1 MTNSPFLTRVVLKN
15 YKSIEACDVDLHSLT
30 FLVGANG
37 AGKSNFLD
45 AAKFVADALRTS
57 LDHALRER
65 GGIQEVRRRTGGHPT
80 HFGIRLEFAV
90 PDGPTGSYAFRIGA
104 KASGAFEVQHEEC
117 VLSGTEPLSGDIRFS
132 VPGAAAAASDRLYL
146 PDAPAEFR
154 PIRDAL
160 ARMAFYSPNADRIK
174 DLQLPDAGDLLARDG
189 SNLASVLDRMA
200 KRQPEAR
207 SRIEDY
213 LSKIVPGVRGV
224 EVSHV
229 GPRETLEFRQDVPDP
244 ENPWRFLAG
253 SMSDG
258 TLRALA
264 ALVALFQSGSVPL
277 AALEEPA
284 ATLHPAAAAVLLD
297 ALLEASALR
306 QVLVTSHNADLL
318 DSPKVKAAN
327 VLAVL
332 AENGNTRIGPL
343 DAVGGEALEQQLH
356 TAGEL
361 LRLDQARPD
370 TEISTRRMRL
380 FDEGGV

>member
-1 MTNSPFLTRVVLKN
+1 MTTSPFLTRVVLKN

-45 AAKFVADALRTS
+45 AARFVADAMRTS

-90 PDGPTGSYAFRIGA
+90 PGGPSGSYAFRIGA
-104 KASGAFEVQHEEC
+104 KAGGFEVQHEEC
-117 VLSGTEPLSGDIRFS
+117 VLSGTEALSGDVRFS
-132 VPGAAAAASDRLYL
+132 VPGAATAASDRLYL
-146 PDAPAEFR
+146 PDAAAEFR
-154 PIRDAL
+154 PVRDAL

-189 SNLASVLDRMA
+189 ANLASVLDRMA

-207 SRIEDY
+207 SRVEDY

-264 ALVALFQSGSVPL
+264 TLVALFQSGNVPL

-318 DSPKVKAAN
+318 DSPKVKTAN

-332 AENGNTRIGPL
+332 AENGATRIGPL
-343 DAVGGEALEQQLH
+343 DAVGAEALEQQLH

-361 LRLDQARPD
+361 LRTDQVRPD
-370 TEISTRRMRL
+370 PEISTRQMRL

>member
-45 AAKFVADALRTS
+45 APRFVADALRTS

-90 PDGPTGSYAFRIGA
+90 PGGPAGSYAFRIGA
-104 KASGAFEVQHEEC
+104 KASGAFEVQHEEG
-117 VLSGTEPLSGDIRFS
+117 VLSGTEPLSGDVRFS
-132 VPGAAAAASDRLYL
+132 VPGAAPASDRLYL

-154 PIRDAL
+154 PVCDAL
-160 ARMAFYSPNADRIK
+160 ARMAFYSPNAERIK
-174 DLQLPDAGDLLARDG
+174 DLQLPDAGELLARDG

-207 SRIEDY
+207 SRIEEY

-264 ALVALFQSGSVPL
+264 TMAALFQSGAVPL
-277 AALEEPA
+277 VALEEPA

-297 ALLEASALR
+297 ALLEAASLR

-327 VLAVL
+327 VLVVL

-343 DAVGGEALEQQLH
+343 DAVGAEALEQQLH

-361 LRLDQARPD
+361 LRTDQVRPD
-370 TEISTRRMRL
+370 TEISTRQMRL